1 MKGWLFSGAVLCC
14 MLALFPFRADCTQ
27 LNWMGHWKGEGKRE
41 QLVHEIKKNYEFL
54 HPGTTVNLR
63 FNVDIEG
70 EGDYFKMKVAHKI
83 VEMIK
88 TGKIEW
94 DLVFCDIAVYRH
106 VADLLGD
113 PLWGQKYLVDF
124 ATVPGFLESQKEIVI
139 NTPFFKE
146 KIGNMYLGPF
156 IEGYIFCLWYNSQ
169 TAEKVGIKIKER
181 GMTAD
186 EFIGYAKALSEYNK
200 RHGTRIP
207 FLYINSLNRIEALFE
222 DIFKSQFTDPQLV
235 IEEKYDAKKAEAF
248 LATLEIFEKLSHY
261 QPLVN
266 EGWRT
271 YDWIQCQKDFLAGN
285 GLFIPGG
292 TFMYNQFHSH
302 SPQIADRGIPVEQPH
317 VKQPNGL
324 VGLFAHAFAV
334 MKDSPNRQA
343 AIDLSMMW
351 STPETAEKWV
361 EYTRNPTGIRGNL
374 SKPIVEREDLDI
386 YGRFLLDMEKQYG
399 SLPIRNFRAPTY
411 VFGKGIP
418 ITDEEFRS
426 NLVLI
431 LEGKLKA
438 KDYYRDVLSRVGRL

>member
-1 MKGWLFSGAVLCC
+1 MVCCALLISGC
-14 MLALFPFRADCTQ
+14 LAHAAQ

-41 QLVHEIKKNYEFL
+41 QLVYEIKKNYEFL

-113 PLWGQKYLVDF
+113 PLWGQKHLVDF
-124 ATVPGFLESQKEIVI
+124 ATVPGFLESQKDFII
-139 NTPFFKE
+139 NTPFFKKKE
-146 KIGNMYLGPF
+146 GNMYLGPF
-156 IEGYIFCLWYNSQ
+156 IEGYVFCLWYNSQ
-169 TAEKVGIKIKER
+169 TAEKVGIKVKER
-181 GMTAD
+181 GMTVE
-186 EFIGYAKALSEYNK
+186 EFIGYARTLSEYN
-200 RHGTRIP
+200 RQHGTHIP

-222 DIFKSQFTDPQLV
+222 DIFKSRFTDPQLV

-248 LATLEIFEKLSHY
+248 LATLQIFEELSHY

-271 YDWIQCQKDFLAGN
+271 YDWIQCQKDFLVGN
-285 GLFIPGG
+285 GLFLPGG
-292 TFMYNQFHSH
+292 TYMYNQFHSH

-324 VGLFAHAFAV
+324 VGLFTNAFAV
-334 MKDSPNRQA
+334 MKKSPNRQA

-351 STPETAEKWV
+351 STPETAERWV

-374 SKPIVEREDLDI
+374 SNPVFDRKDLDI
-386 YGRFLLDMEKQYG
+386 YGRFLLDLEKQYN
-399 SLPIRNFRAPTY
+399 SLPIRNFRSPTY

-418 ITDEEFRS
+418 VTDEEFRS
-426 NLVLI
+426 NLILI

-438 KDYYRDVLSRVGRL
+438 KDYYQTIISRLKRP